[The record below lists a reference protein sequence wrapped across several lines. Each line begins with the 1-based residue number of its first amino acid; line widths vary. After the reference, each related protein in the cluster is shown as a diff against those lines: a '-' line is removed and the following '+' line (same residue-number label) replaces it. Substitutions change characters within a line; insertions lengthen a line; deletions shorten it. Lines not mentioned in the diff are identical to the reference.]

1 MALPNTYGTDHVFG
15 LLDTSQVFITIQS
28 DGIDQSCG
36 VDVKVLDSTGRV
48 CTVRKDDEQNA
59 LTFMGILVPGETIPS
74 AGGVIGFDSEYYI
87 IDTVSNAG
95 ENTGFRKV
103 SVKATRYQEVDV
115 TPAPPGA

>member
-15 LLDTSQVFITIQS
+15 LLDVSQDFITIQS

-59 LTFMGILVPGETIPS
+59 LTFMGILKPEGTIPS